1 MKASVQK
8 HQLQIINL
16 CNYDY
21 ADTTEVVY
29 KIGQFMKDKSYQLG
43 VMQFSTKA
51 KALEWLVNLRKCYEH
66 DLEVNDTLNAEFH
79 NPEKF
84 KIFKTVTKTVYRIEE
99 EE

>member
-8 HQLQIINL
+8 HQPQIINL

-29 KIGQFMKDKSYQLG
+29 KIGQFMKDKSYKLG
-43 VMQFSTKA
+43 AMQFSTKA
-51 KALEWLVNLRKCYEH
+51 KALEWLDNLRKCYEH
-66 DLEVNDTLNAEFH
+66 DLEVGDTLNAEFH

-84 KIFKTVTKTVYRIEE
+84 KIFKTVTKTVYHIEE

>member
-8 HQLQIINL
+8 HQPQIIDL

-29 KIGQFMKDKSYQLG
+29 KIGQFIKGNSYQLG

-51 KALEWLVNLRKCYEH
+51 KALEWLDNLRKCYEH
-66 DLEVNDTLNAEFH
+66 DLEVSDTLNAEFH

-84 KIFKTVTKTVYRIEE
+84 KIFKTVTKTVYSMEE
-99 EE
+99 E